1 MTTEAVPAPSGQ
13 VLPRLG
19 LHVINAGYGE
29 SIVLEMPGD
38 RWGVVDCYSP
48 DLRKPASNPT
58 LQFLRE
64 RSVKRLEFLAL
75 THPHEDHYQGL
86 KDLLDH
92 LQVSAFWWFAGI
104 SPPELPRFVN
114 GLREETSGTKTKDR
128 SRQRSVRNLDQ
139 LFLTMIK
146 QREAKTLVSTQMS
159 DFKTLYPLPLGG
171 THGSDAVQIHTL
183 APWTDTVQRYQ
194 EELYKCFA
202 SEHLKQKMATLK
214 HNQISAALLVEF
226 GETRL
231 ILGGDVEEASWK
243 EALSQIEHTRLNAHA
258 VKVSHHGSR
267 NGYCT
272 GLWPLFCAGGKTVA
286 IITPSHPHSLPNE
299 DAVTHIRDY
308 TTQIVST
315 CTPALTFSTTPSFD
329 SWEAYD
335 AGVQLSLRAVF
346 PTFRAEKP
354 FATGICSFWFDTEG
368 QVIDSHLT
376 EPATIL

>member
-13 VLPRLG
+13 ALPRLG

-29 SIVLEMPGD
+29 SIVLEMPGN
-38 RWGVVDCYSP
+38 RWGVIDCYAELNKP
-48 DLRKPASNPT
+48 DLNPT
-58 LQFLRE
+58 LGFLRE
-64 RSVKRLEFLAL
+64 RSVRRLEFLAL
-75 THPHEDHYQGL
+75 THPHADHYHGL

-92 LQVSAFWWFAGI
+92 LQVAAFWWFDGVSSLDLAR
-104 SPPELPRFVN
+104 LVN
-114 GLREETSGTKTKDR
+114 GLRGEAYETGDR
-128 SRQRSVRNLDQ
+128 RRQHSARYLDQ
-139 LFLTMIK
+139 IFRTVIK
-146 QREAKTLVSTQMS
+146 RREEGTLLGKQMS
-159 DFKTLYPLPLGG
+159 DFKPLYPLPFGG
-171 THGSDAVQIHTL
+171 AHRPEAVQIHAL
-183 APWTDTVQRYQ
+183 APYTDTKQRYQ
-194 EELYKCFA
+194 EELHKCFENEA
-202 SEHLKQKMATLK
+202 LRRKLPALDQ
-214 HNQISAALLVEF
+214 NQISAALLVEF

-231 ILGGDVEEASWK
+231 ILGGDVEKESWEEVLK
-243 EALSQIEHTRLNAHA
+243 YVAPSRLNAHA

-335 AGVQLSLRAVF
+335 AGVQLSLHAVF